1 MNENKIRELLE
12 NVSRGSVSIDNATEK
27 LKSIPFENLEFA
39 HVDHLRSLRKGFPEV
54 IYGEGKT
61 SEQIVLILEKM
72 VVHEVTILV
81 TRLSKDKA
89 KVISEKISDTTYDED
104 AKMLVYQKGK
114 PEVSGRGYITVIAA
128 GTSDLPVAQEA
139 YLTAKS
145 MGNETKKIIDVGVAG
160 IHRLF
165 NYREVF
171 EKSTVIVVVA
181 GMEGALPS
189 VVAGMVSCPVIAV
202 PTSVGYGTSFGGI
215 TALFG
220 MLNSCSSNIAVVN
233 IDNGFGAGFM
243 ASSIN
248 RK

>member
-1 MNENKIRELLE
+1 MNEDKIRELLKR
-12 NVSRGSVSIDNATEK
+12 VSSGEITVDTATK
-27 LKSIPFENLEFA
+27 DLKGIPFEDIEFA
-39 HVDHLRSLRKGFPEV
+39 HIDHLRSLRKGFPEV

-61 SEQIVLILEKM
+61 SLQIISILEKM
-72 VVHEVTILV
+72 ILQEVTVLI
-81 TRLSKDKA
+81 TRLSGDKA
-89 KVISEKISDTTYDED
+89 EEITQKIPDTIYYPD
-104 AKMLVYQKGK
+104 ARMLVYNTGEIQKT
-114 PEVSGRGYITVIAA
+114 GRGYITVIAA
-128 GTSDLPVAQEA
+128 GTSDLPVASEA
-139 YLTAKS
+139 YLTAKY

-165 NYREVF
+165 NYRELI

-233 IDNGFGAGFM
+233 IDNGFGGGYM
-243 ASSIN
+243 AASIN
-248 RK
+248 R

>member
-1 MNENKIRELLE
+1 MNEDKIRELLTC
-12 NVSRGSVSIDNATEK
+12 VSKGELTVDSATK
-27 LKSIPFENLEFA
+27 NLKGIPFEDIEFA
-39 HVDHLRSLRKGFPEV
+39 HIDHLRSLRKGFPEV

-61 SEQIVLILEKM
+61 YQQIISILERM
-72 VVHEVTILV
+72 ITQERTILI
-81 TRLSKDKA
+81 TRLSEEKA
-89 KVISEKISDTTYDED
+89 SKISQKIPDTIYYHD
-104 AKMLVYQKGK
+104 ARMLVYKTG
-114 PEVSGRGYITVIAA
+114 ETIITGRGNITVIAA
-128 GTSDLPVAQEA
+128 GTSDLPVASEA
-139 YLTAKS
+139 YVTAKS

-165 NYREVF
+165 HYREVL
-171 EKSTVIVVVA
+171 ENSTVIVVVA

-233 IDNGFGAGFM
+233 IDNGFGGGFM
-243 ASSIN
+243 ASTIN
-248 RK
+248 RQ